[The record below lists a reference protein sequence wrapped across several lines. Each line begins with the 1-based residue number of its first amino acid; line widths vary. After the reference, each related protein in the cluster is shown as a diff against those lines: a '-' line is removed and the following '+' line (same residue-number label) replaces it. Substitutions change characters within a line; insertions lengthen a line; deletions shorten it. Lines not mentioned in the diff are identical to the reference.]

1 MLLAVMFVAARLLL
15 QFEAELFVP
24 DGSTSEGDRGQRQT

>member
-1 MLLAVMFVAARLLL
+1 LL